1 MLTEEIMQ
9 FRLRKLR
16 IEADY
21 SQKKLG
27 EFLNVTQTTINA
39 WEKGRQQPSWQKIY
53 LLAKLYN
60 VNTDYLYGIDHDTQ
74 TYLKKIKQKD
84 FLLSETSP
92 LSEDCKII
100 IEDKFAEIEKYKK
113 TYNETQNED
122 YLYYSLFAEEQIDSI
137 LLEYR
142 EFQIGIF
149 NISPKRNAD
158 ELPGHEVPYTLN
170 RVEFSEKQLEVI
182 ENIKD
187 LTDED
192 CLRVDAYIEGLK
204 QGKQNQE
211 VIRKLKNEA

>member
-1 MLTEEIMQ
+1 MLTEEIMR
-9 FRLRKLR
+9 FRLKKLR
-16 IEADY
+16 TEANY
-21 SQKKLG
+21 SQKKIG
-27 EFLNVTQTTINA
+27 EFLKVTQTTINA
-39 WEKGRQQPSWQKIY
+39 WEKGRQQPSFEKIY

-60 VNTDYLYGIDHDTQ
+60 VNTDYLYGIDNDTQ
-74 TYLKKIKQKD
+74 TYLKKIKQRD

-92 LSEDCKII
+92 LSEDCKIT

-122 YLYYSLFAEEQIDSI
+122 YLYYILFAEEQIDSI

-149 NISPKRNAD
+149 NILPKRNAD
-158 ELPGHEVPYTLN
+158 ELLRHEVPSPLN
-170 RVEFSEKQLEVI
+170 RVEFSEKQLEA
-182 ENIKD
+182 IKD
-187 LTDED
+187 IKGLTDED

-211 VIRKLKNEA
+211 VTQKFKNEA